1 MGGGYDFDD
10 GDNVGIFLDPE
21 EASLGDAGLQE
32 DLELEGHVE
41 LVRFGTIEGDDLPI
55 PSVPDSGVLDA
66 PKPVHERNF
75 ICIAGPC
82 SHYTEC
88 AVLTPS
94 GPAPDAD
101 EHIEMERWCGRLRT
115 WAEQTS
121 LKELEV
127 YGCSCYQPDQAAD
140 LDKTRAALYQSALQ
154 IRTMRLRAKE
164 VGTRYGVCAVGPCV
178 DFVEI
183 IVRRPKDSDETRRSM
198 RFCTRL
204 QGLGRLHPLRE
215 HPVVACSA
223 WKPRTRSEQ
232 VGAVAASNLA
242 RLDKYR
248 KVFAERPDHG
258 TGDGEPQ
265 RDDDQAAGP
274 SGPSS

>member
-1 MGGGYDFDD
+1 MGDGYDFEDA
-10 GDNVGIFLDPE
+10 DNVGIFLDT
-21 EASLGDAGLQE
+21 EAASHGDPAMQE

-41 LVRFGTIEGDDLPI
+41 AVRFGMVDGDGI
-55 PSVPDSGVLDA
+55 PVPDVPDRGVLDA

-82 SHYTEC
+82 AHYTEC

-94 GPAPDAD
+94 GPAPDAE

-127 YGCSCYQPDQAAD
+127 YGCTCYQPDQAAD
-140 LDKTRAALYQSALQ
+140 LDKTRAALHQSALH

-164 VGTRYGVCAVGPCV
+164 IGTRYGVCAVGPCV
-178 DFVEI
+178 DFVEL
-183 IVRRPKDSDETRRSM
+183 IVRRPKDDDETRRSM

-223 WKPRTRSEQ
+223 WKPRSRSEQ
-232 VGAVAASNLA
+232 VGAVAASNWA
-242 RLDKYR
+242 RLEKYR
-248 KVFAERPDHG
+248 QVFAERQGNG

-265 RDDDQAAGP
+265 RDDDPAAG
-274 SGPSS
+274 SADTAS